1 MLIYIRI
8 IICTL
13 IEHLI
18 DSNTPFSM
26 TLGPYRL
33 SRISLGSTKEI
44 RRLVDPAG
52 ESLAGDV
59 ILGQDW
65 LVVVRCSLPV
75 ASWSLGGDFLSLLP
89 MSRKPVTI
97 CSSLKSRVRRWDVEW
112 IWAPPLDAD
121 LLLLQKCRD
130 FHGGG
135 HFYIYMSLWLEF
147 CACACACACVRV
159 CVYVCVSV
167 CVIVCLCLC
176 LWLCVGLCVCVS
188 VCVFLCNIWIH
199 VRLLIMRL
207 GMVNDHLR

>member
-130 FHGGG
+130 FHGGVISISICL
-135 HFYIYMSLWLEF
+135 FDWNS
-147 CACACACACVRV
+147 VRARVRVRVCV
-159 CVYVCVSV
+159 CVYVCV
-167 CVIVCLCLC
+167 CLCVCLCLC